1 VCKKLLKAIIEIEL
15 NHRWK
20 LLTNVITIIKQ
31 NHQKL
36 ILKMLPDGNII
47 NELPLGQN
55 NQKFI
60 LNIKNYSS

>member
-1 VCKKLLKAIIEIEL
+1 MCKKLLKAIIEIEL

-20 LLTNVITIIKQ
+20 LTNVITIIKQ